1 MKKTIE
7 KSGSIVSVKIATT
20 SKDQESQSTGLSK
33 REITKDERR
42 ACWQELKREA
52 GTLQDAVATLLQ
64 RLQSAEARNSDDLI
78 YSYDFALFVTG
89 GENFKRNIKPHKSG
103 KYSVWRC
110 HLFILHKW
118 QYNTEIS
125 KTTRVV
131 VKDGTEQ
138 VQCYG
143 TWLAEKQKKREKRAK
158 K

>member
-7 KSGSIVSVKIATT
+7 KSGSIIAVKVENN
-20 SKDQESQSTGLSK
+20 KNQESQSIGLSK

-42 ACWQELKREA
+42 ACWQEIKKEA

-64 RLQSAEARNSDDLI
+64 RLQSAEARNASELQ
-78 YSYDFALFVTG
+78 YGYDFALFVTG
-89 GENFKRNIKPHKSG
+89 GQNFLRNIKPHKSG

-110 HLFILHKW
+110 HLFILHEW
-118 QYNTEIS
+118 QYNIEIS

-143 TWLAEKQKKREKRAK
+143 AWLAEKEKKRAK
-158 K
+158 RSKK

>member
-7 KSGSIVSVKIATT
+7 KKGVVVAVKIANNKEQT
-20 SKDQESQSTGLSK
+20 SQQTGVAK
-33 REITKDERR
+33 REITKDQRR
-42 ACWQELKREA
+42 ACWSDLKKEA

-64 RLQSAEARNSDDLI
+64 RLQSAEARNSDDLL

-89 GENFKRNIKPHKSG
+89 GENFKRNVKPHKSG

-110 HLFILHKW
+110 HLFILHEW

-125 KTTRVV
+125 RTTRVV
-131 VKDGTEQ
+131 LKDGKEQ

-143 TWLAEKQKKREKRAK
+143 AWITEKQKKREKRAK